1 MKYKDLHTYAWLEG
15 LYERWTLG
23 DGFGRSHETDDDW
36 NEAYDSGANMAD
48 RLRKAQTVLVWHW
61 NYILKPIGL
70 GAFALGMFGLVSF
83 LAGVII
89 HYTPGVVLAAVAF
102 IAVAWIAGRVW
113 QESNDG
119 TL

>member
-23 DGFGRSHETDDDW
+23 DGFGRSHETDHDW

-48 RLRKAQTVLVWHW
+48 RLRKAQTVLMWYW
-61 NYILKPIGL
+61 RYIIKPIGMGIFL
-70 GAFALGMFGLVSF
+70 LGMFGLVAF
-83 LAGVII
+83 MAGVII
-89 HYTPGVVLAAVAF
+89 HYTPGEVLAAVAF